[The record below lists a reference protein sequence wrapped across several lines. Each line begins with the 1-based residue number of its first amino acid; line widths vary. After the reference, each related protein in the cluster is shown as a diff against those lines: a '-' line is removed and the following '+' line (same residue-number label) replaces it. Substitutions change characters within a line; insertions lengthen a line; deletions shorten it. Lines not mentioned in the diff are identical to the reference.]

1 MQQLTWAI
9 PTDLLDKSVQVMR
22 PHGRAGNE
30 GLALWLGKAD
40 GSCATVTHL
49 ISLRGDGFRTSP
61 LQLRLSWNAMSRLTD
76 LADECGTY
84 LVGQIHSHPGR
95 FIDLS
100 DVDEKYGVRCQDY
113 LSVVCPHYAQHPV
126 SGIQECGV
134 HVFDAGH
141 YRRLDA
147 KEVEH
152 RIDIVRAMVTV
163 IELEVPA

>member
-1 MQQLTWAI
+1 MQQITWTI
-9 PTDLLDKSVQVMR
+9 PTDLLDTSVEVMR
-22 PHGRAGNE
+22 PHGRFGNE
-30 GLALWLGKAD
+30 GLALWLGKAE
-40 GSCATVTHL
+40 GTRVTVTHL
-49 ISLRGDGFRTSP
+49 VSLRGDGFRTSP
-61 LQLRLSWNAMSRLTD
+61 LQLRLSWGAMSRLTN
-76 LADECGTY
+76 LADEHGTY

-126 SGIQECGV
+126 SGIHECGV
-134 HVFDAGH
+134 HVFDDGR

-147 KEVEH
+147 NEVER
-152 RIDIVRAMVTV
+152 RINVVKATVTV